1 MLIMVD
7 NCYVN
12 NFPVFDSKTTK
23 NETKPTGPVEGN
35 FNSSAPGHKSDI
47 GWSDWGSSH
56 ILLAALDLLE
66 YLRLWKVSF

>member
-47 GWSDWGSSH
+47 G
-56 ILLAALDLLE
+56 
-66 YLRLWKVSF
+66 